1 MARGGRRQG
10 TPGKGYAN
18 RSDLAVSRDMS
29 QNTAATGGMQPP
41 TGGTPSPPQGALPV
55 SDGQT
60 GGVPA
65 FFRGPDDSP
74 NLTDPTQ
81 RPGEP
86 LTSGLSS
93 GPGPGPE
100 AITQDTRAADTAKLR
115 KWLPILALA
124 VEKPDTP
131 VEVKNL
137 YQYVKGF

>member
-1 MARGGRRQG
+1 MA
-10 TPGKGYAN
+10 
-18 RSDLAVSRDMS
+18 

-41 TGGTPSPPQGALPV
+41 AAAPQAAPAV

-60 GGVPA
+60 GMPA
-65 FFRGPDDSP
+65 FFRSPDESP
-74 NLTDPTQ
+74 NLTDPTN

-86 LTSGLSS
+86 ITAGLSS

-100 AITQDTRAADTAKLR
+100 SMSPDTRAADTAKLR
-115 KWLPILALA
+115 KWVPILSLA

-137 YQYVKGF
+137 YQYIKGF